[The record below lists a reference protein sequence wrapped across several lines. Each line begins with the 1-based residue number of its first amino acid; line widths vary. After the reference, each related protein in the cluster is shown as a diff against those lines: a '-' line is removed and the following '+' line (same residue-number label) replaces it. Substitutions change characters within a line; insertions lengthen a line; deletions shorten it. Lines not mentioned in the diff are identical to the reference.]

1 MDEYLMLTSNFIICL
16 YVLSAC
22 LLVWGLWRLVAWMRA
37 QHRDYMDPLPRFL
50 RLIWPLVAALEP
62 LADLLVPQRL
72 HQRLEQQLL
81 TSGMSFVLTSAE
93 YISLHVVSAFLSMS
107 LGWICLN
114 IVESD
119 SSIASLVLLLL
130 VGLVLPQLSVR
141 DMRLKREKALVRA
154 LPVFV
159 DYLVMTL
166 EAGLNFSGALQQAV
180 AKGPDGPLRNEF
192 ARVLR
197 DIRAGKGKSQALR
210 ELASRNQV
218 KELNLLVNAIVQAE
232 QSGSSLSGTLSI
244 QAEQRRNERFQ
255 RAEKLALQAPVKL
268 VFPLV
273 AFIFPIT
280 FILLGFP
287 IVMKFM
293 YEL

>member
-1 MDEYLMLTSNFIICL
+1 MISTSFIISL

-22 LLVWGLWRLVAWMRA
+22 LLAWGLWHLTAWMRA

-50 RLIWPLVAALEP
+50 RLIWPLVAALGP
-62 LADLLVPQRL
+62 LADLFVPQRL

-93 YISLHVVSAFLSMS
+93 YISLHAVSAL
-107 LGWICLN
+107 LCTGIGWICLATLDN
-114 IVESD
+114 DASA
-119 SSIASLVLLLL
+119 SSLLLL
-130 VGLVLPQLSVR
+130 LLIGLVLPQLSVR
-141 DMRLKREKALVRA
+141 DMRLKREKALIRA
-154 LPVFV
+154 LPILV

-180 AKGPDGPLRNEF
+180 SKGPDGPLRNEF

-197 DIRAGKGKSQALR
+197 DIRAGKSKAQALR

-244 QAEQRRNERFQ
+244 QAEQRRSERFQ

>member
-1 MDEYLMLTSNFIICL
+1 MLTSNLIVSL

-22 LLVWGLWRLVAWMRA
+22 LLVWGLWRLALWMRA
-37 QHRDYMDPLPRFL
+37 QHRDFMDPLPRPL

-62 LADLLVPQRL
+62 LADLLVPQRW

-93 YISLHVVSAFLSMS
+93 YISLHVVSALLSMS
-107 LGWICLN
+107 IGWACLT
-114 IVESD
+114 IVGHD
-119 SSIASLVLLLL
+119 ASVTNLVLLLL
-130 VGLVLPQLSVR
+130 TGLVFPQLSVR
-141 DMRLKREKALVRA
+141 DMRLKREKALIRA
-154 LPVFV
+154 LPIFV

-197 DIRAGKGKSQALR
+197 DIRAGKGKAQALR

-218 KELNLLVNAIVQAE
+218 KEINLLVNAIVQAE

>member
-1 MDEYLMLTSNFIICL
+1 MLNSNFIISL
-16 YVLSAC
+16 YMLSAC
-22 LLVWGLWRLVAWMRA
+22 LLAWGLWSLASWMRA
-37 QHRDYMDPLPRFL
+37 QHRDYMDPLPRLL
-50 RLIWPLVAALEP
+50 RLIWPLVAALGP
-62 LADLLVPQRL
+62 LADLLVPPRV

-93 YISLHVVSAFLSMS
+93 YISLHVVSAFLTTAI
-107 LGWICLN
+107 GWACLS
-114 IVESD
+114 IVEYGTSGP
-119 SSIASLVLLLL
+119 SLLLLLL

-141 DMRLKREKALVRA
+141 DMRLKREQALVRA
-154 LPVFV
+154 LPVLV

-197 DIRAGKGKSQALR
+197 DIRAGKSKAEALR

-218 KELNLLVNAIVQAE
+218 KELNLLVNAIIQAE

>member
-1 MDEYLMLTSNFIICL
+1 MEDSSMLSTSFIISL
-16 YVLSAC
+16 FVLSAC
-22 LLVWGLWRLVAWMRA
+22 LLAWGLWRLATWMRA
-37 QHRDYMDPLPRFL
+37 QHRDYMDPLPRLL

-62 LADLLVPQRL
+62 LADLFIPQRL

-81 TSGMSFVLTSAE
+81 TSGMSFLLTSAE
-93 YISLHVVSAFLSMS
+93 YISLHVVSALLSTGI
-107 LGWICLN
+107 GWVCLATVGYDTSVST
-114 IVESD
+114 I
-119 SSIASLVLLLL
+119 LLLL
-130 VGLVLPQLSVR
+130 TVGLVFPQLSVR
-141 DMRLKREKALVRA
+141 DMRLKREKALIRA
-154 LPVFV
+154 LPVLV

-197 DIRAGKGKSQALR
+197 DIRAGKSKAEALR

-244 QAEQRRNERFQ
+244 QAEQRRSERFQ